1 MRMERA
7 IALLGIRASSLF
19 SDRIRK
25 RVNGD
30 GIRAIALQENK
41 GDRSCCDSV
50 ILDKRA
56 IGNWRGK
63 KSCQL
68 SQI

>member
-1 MRMERA
+1 MSMERA

-30 GIRAIALQENK
+30 GIRAIGLQENK
-41 GDRSCCDSV
+41 GDRFGSS
-50 ILDKRA
+50 
-56 IGNWRGK
+56 RGYV
-63 KSCQL
+63 SWG
-68 SQI
+68 